1 MLYLVDRVHA
11 ITGAI
16 MDVLLWP
23 GQGLPAGWDW
33 IWAALLTGAGMT
45 VLWRKLQ
52 SRQRLQ
58 HGQDQSWAGL
68 LEVWLF
74 RHEPSAAAR
83 AQLRALRA
91 NLALL
96 FWVLLPAVLTV
107 GVSAPLLTHL
117 QVRYGFSAWQAGET
131 LLLHV
136 ECSDA
141 DELRQLRLEW
151 PDDSGQ
157 IETVILEPATT
168 TAVARLRAG
177 TTGRHDLLI
186 SVGDVTTR
194 VPISVGLTPDWVDAG
209 GGLSERLLY
218 PGGPQLTQ
226 EAGIRRIRL
235 GHSSVSWRFWL
246 LFGCVSLLG
255 AVTTWGVPLASA
267 MFRHSRA

>member
-1 MLYLVDRVHA
+1 VLYVVDRVHA
-11 ITGAI
+11 IIGAVI
-16 MDVLLWP
+16 DILLWP
-23 GQGLPAGWDW
+23 GQGLSAGWDW
-33 IWAALLTGAGMT
+33 IWAALLAGAGMT
-45 VLWRKLQ
+45 ALWGKLQ
-52 SRQRLQ
+52 SRRRLQ

-107 GVSAPLLTHL
+107 VVSVPLLTHL
-117 QVRYGFSAWQAGET
+117 QVRYGFSAFQEGDT

-136 ECSDA
+136 ECRHA
-141 DELRQLRLEW
+141 DELRQLRIEW
-151 PDDSGQ
+151 PGDAGQ
-157 IETVILEPATT
+157 IEAVVHEPSTS

-194 VPISVGLTPDWVDAG
+194 VPISVGLTPEWVNGG
-209 GGLSERLLY
+209 GGLYEHLLY

-226 EAGIRRIRL
+226 ETGIWRISL
-235 GHSSVSWRFWL
+235 GHVAVSWRFWM
-246 LFGCVSLLG
+246 LFGCVSFLG
-255 AVTTWGVPLASA
+255 AVATWGVPRAIVI
-267 MFRHSRA
+267 FRHPRA